1 MTGEGNTNKARGH
14 AFEREIA
21 RRLRAQGW
29 EVVHSGGSLGQS
41 DLVAMKPGPAVLL
54 IQCKGGAKRMS
65 HDEWNDLYALAKRL
79 GVVAIVA
86 DRPARGVY
94 RYRRIVAEHAALARV
109 WPWRV
114 FGIDTAPAAGT

>member
-14 AFEREIA
+14 AFEREVA
-21 RRLRAQGW
+21 KRLRGQGW

-41 DLVAMKPGPAVLL
+41 DLVALKPGTVLL
-54 IQCKGGAKRMS
+54 IQCKGGAKRMT
-65 HDEWNDLYALAKRL
+65 HDEWNDLYGLAKRL

-94 RYRRIVAEHAALARV
+94 RYRRIVAEHVALSHA

-114 FGIDTAPAAGT
+114 FGIDTAAGT